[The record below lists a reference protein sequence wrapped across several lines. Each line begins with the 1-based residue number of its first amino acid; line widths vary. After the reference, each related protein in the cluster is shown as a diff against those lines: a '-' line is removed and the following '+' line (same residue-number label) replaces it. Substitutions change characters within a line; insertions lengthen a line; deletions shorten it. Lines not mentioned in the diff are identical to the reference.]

1 MKTTSGNAKTSDQE
15 FIEAS
20 CTFLK
25 DDFLPRLRHCLD
37 QFPETD
43 LWWRP
48 NEASNSVGNLILH
61 LAGNLRQWIVEGL
74 GGVPSNR
81 NRDGE
86 FAARGPVSK
95 DQLVSKIEA
104 AVKDTVTVLRDFNTT
119 ALLDRRKVQAYEV
132 TPLQAVYH
140 VVEHFSYH
148 LGQILYIYKLR
159 TGLDL
164 RFYEA
169 LAKK

>member
-1 MKTTSGNAKTSDQE
+1 VKTTSGKSKTFESE

-20 CTFLK
+20 CTFLQ
-25 DDFLPRLRHCLD
+25 DDFLPRLLQCLE
-37 QFPETD
+37 QFPEAD

-48 NEASNSVGNLILH
+48 NDASNSVGNLILH

-74 GGVPSNR
+74 GGIPSHR
-81 NRDGE
+81 NRDAE
-86 FAARGPVSK
+86 FAARGALAKSG
-95 DQLVSKIEA
+95 LVATIES
-104 AVKDTVTVLRDFNTT
+104 AVKETVAVVREFDTS
-119 ALLDRRKVQAYEV
+119 ALLKRRKVQAYEV
-132 TPLQAVYH
+132 SPIQAIYH

-164 RFYEA
+164 KFYEA
-169 LAKK
+169 LSKK